1 VLYGSDSA
9 IKRSSVVST
18 PTPIGPR
25 LSRIGQIFVNVHDL
39 DRAIAFYRDVLGM
52 TFLFQAPPNMA
63 FFDCDGIRLMLG
75 VADRPELDH
84 PASIIYYKV
93 DDIERV
99 YEIFKARG
107 VEFVVKPHLVAPMPT
122 YDLWLADFR
131 DSEGNIM
138 ELMSEVPR

>member
-1 VLYGSDSA
+1 
-9 IKRSSVVST
+9 VST
-18 PTPIGPR
+18 PIPIGPS
-25 LSRIGQIFVNVHDL
+25 LARIGQIFVNVHDL
-39 DRAIAFYRDVLGM
+39 ERAIAFYRDVLGM
-52 TFLFQAPPNMA
+52 KFLFQAPPNMA
-63 FFDCDGIRLMLG
+63 FFDCEGIRLMLG

-107 VEFVVKPHLVAPMPT
+107 VEFVVPPHLVAPMPT

-131 DSEGNIM
+131 DSEGNVLA
-138 ELMSEVPR
+138 LMSEVPRQVA

>member
-1 VLYGSDSA
+1 
-9 IKRSSVVST
+9 VSN
-18 PTPIGPR
+18 PIPIGPS

-39 DRAIAFYRDVLGM
+39 DRAIAFYREVLGM
-52 TFLFQAPPNMA
+52 KFLFQAPPNMA
-63 FFDCDGIRLMLG
+63 FFDCAGIRLMLG

-99 YEIFKARG
+99 YEIFAARG

-131 DSEGNIM
+131 DSEGNLLA
-138 ELMSEVPR
+138 LMSEVPRQVA

>member
-1 VLYGSDSA
+1 M
-9 IKRSSVVST
+9 ST
-18 PTPIGPR
+18 PIPIGPS
-25 LSRIGQIFVNVHDL
+25 LSRIGQIFVNVKDF

-52 TFLFQAPPNMA
+52 KFLFQAPPNMA
-63 FFDCDGIRLMLG
+63 FFDCEGIRLMLG

-93 DDIERV
+93 DDIQRV

-131 DSEGNIM
+131 DSENNLLA
-138 ELMSEVPR
+138 LMSEVPRQVA

>member
-1 VLYGSDSA
+1 
-9 IKRSSVVST
+9 
-18 PTPIGPR
+18 

-131 DSEGNIM
+131 DSEGNLLA
-138 ELMSEVPR
+138 LMSEVPRQVA

>member
-1 VLYGSDSA
+1 M
-9 IKRSSVVST
+9 ST
-18 PTPIGPR
+18 PIPIGPS

-52 TFLFQAPPNMA
+52 KFLFQAPPNMA

-131 DSEGNIM
+131 DSEGNLLA
-138 ELMSEVPR
+138 LMSEVPRQVA

>member
-1 VLYGSDSA
+1 
-9 IKRSSVVST
+9 VST
-18 PTPIGPR
+18 PIPIGPS
-25 LSRIGQIFVNVHDL
+25 LSRIGQVFVNVHDL
-39 DRAIAFYRDVLGM
+39 DRAIAFYRDMLGM
-52 TFLFQAPPNMA
+52 KFLFQAPPNMA

-93 DDIERV
+93 ADIERV

-107 VEFVVKPHLVAPMPT
+107 VEFIVKPHLVAPMPT

-131 DSEGNIM
+131 DSEGNLLA
-138 ELMSEVPR
+138 LMSEVPRQVA

>member
-1 VLYGSDSA
+1 L
-9 IKRSSVVST
+9 
-18 PTPIGPR
+18 
-25 LSRIGQIFVNVHDL
+25 LRIGQIFVNVHDL

-131 DSEGNIM
+131 DSEGNLLA
-138 ELMSEVPR
+138 LMSEVPRQVA

>member
-1 VLYGSDSA
+1 
-9 IKRSSVVST
+9 VST
-18 PTPIGPR
+18 PIPIGPS
-25 LSRIGQIFVNVHDL
+25 LTRIGQIFVNVHDL
-39 DRAIAFYRDVLGM
+39 DRAIAFYRDLLGM
-52 TFLFQAPPNMA
+52 KFLFQAPPNMA

-75 VADRPELDH
+75 VADRLELDH

-131 DSEGNIM
+131 DSEGNLLA
-138 ELMSEVPR
+138 LMSEVPRQVA

>member
-1 VLYGSDSA
+1 M
-9 IKRSSVVST
+9 ST
-18 PTPIGPR
+18 PIPIGPS

-63 FFDCDGIRLMLG
+63 FFDCNGIRLMLG

-107 VEFVVKPHLVAPMPT
+107 AEFVVKPHLVAPMPT

-131 DSEGNIM
+131 DSEGNLLA
-138 ELMSEVPR
+138 LMSEVPRQVA

>member
-1 VLYGSDSA
+1 
-9 IKRSSVVST
+9 VST
-18 PTPIGPR
+18 PIPIGPS

-63 FFDCDGIRLMLG
+63 FFDCDGVRLMLG
-75 VADRPELDH
+75 MADRPELDH

-99 YEIFKARG
+99 YEVFKARG

-131 DSEGNIM
+131 DSEGNLLA
-138 ELMSEVPR
+138 LMSEVPRQVA

>member
-1 VLYGSDSA
+1 
-9 IKRSSVVST
+9 VST
-18 PTPIGPR
+18 PIPIGPS
-25 LSRIGQIFVNVHDL
+25 LSRIGQIFVNVKDF

-52 TFLFQAPPNMA
+52 KFLFQAPPNMA

-75 VADRPELDH
+75 VADRPELNH

-131 DSEGNIM
+131 DSEGNLLA
-138 ELMSEVPR
+138 LMSEVPRQVA

>member
-1 VLYGSDSA
+1 M
-9 IKRSSVVST
+9 ST
-18 PTPIGPR
+18 PIPIGPS
-25 LSRIGQIFVNVHDL
+25 LSRVGQIFVNVHDL
-39 DRAIAFYRDVLGM
+39 ERAIAFYRDVLGM
-52 TFLFQAPPNMA
+52 KFLFQAPPNMA
-63 FFDCDGIRLMLG
+63 FFDCEGIRLMLG

-131 DSEGNIM
+131 DSEGNLLA
-138 ELMSEVPR
+138 LMSEVPRQVA